1 MPDGEQDVL
10 EFFAQNIEST
20 FQQTLPDLERDHNQ
34 GQSRPGTGEA
44 LRWYGRL
51 SAAQD
56 RLRQAED
63 ELVVALGAEPGQLN
77 PRQWELAH
85 RVNAAVV
92 ERDVPAVILNALL
105 DTVIADAAERGA
117 PQNTAASFRIQAP
130 AVAAAQPHRISM
142 AVQGLA
148 R

>member
-10 EFFAQNIEST
+10 EFFAQNIEAT
-20 FQQTLPDLERDHNQ
+20 FQQTLPDLEREHNQ
-34 GQSRPGTGEA
+34 GHSRPGTGAA

-51 SAAQD
+51 SAAQH

-85 RVNAAVV
+85 RVNTAVV
-92 ERDVPAVILNALL
+92 ERDVPAVILKALL

-130 AVAAAQPHRISM
+130 AVAVARPHRIST
-142 AVQGLA
+142 AVQGRA